1 VNAPPDPDQLV
12 LLGAIGAP
20 RGIKGDVRVKSFT
33 AEPGAIASYGPL
45 WDKKGARWLTLKV
58 VGEAKGQVIVR
69 VAGIADRTQA
79 EALRGTELFV
89 PRERLPQ
96 AEEDAFYYVDLIG
109 LRVET
114 TEGEFLGEVRT
125 VFEAGAG
132 DLLDVGGGPYR
143 GLVVPFTRD
152 VVTEVDL
159 EAGRLLVDPPD
170 GLLEPPEDEAKPK
183 PKRKHRREDN

>member
-1 VNAPPDPDQLV
+1 MNVPPDPDQLV

-20 RGIKGDVRVKSFT
+20 RGVRGEVRVKSFT
-33 AEPGAIASYGPL
+33 AEPDAIASYGPL
-45 WDKKGARWLTLKV
+45 WDKKGARWLKLKV

-69 VAGIADRTQA
+69 VDGIADRTQA
-79 EALRGTELFV
+79 ETLRGTELFV
-89 PRERLPQ
+89 PRERLPD

-114 TEGEFLGEVRT
+114 TEGEYLGEVRT

-159 EAGRLLVDPPD
+159 EAGRLLVDPPE

-183 PKRKHRREDN
+183 TKRKQRREDD